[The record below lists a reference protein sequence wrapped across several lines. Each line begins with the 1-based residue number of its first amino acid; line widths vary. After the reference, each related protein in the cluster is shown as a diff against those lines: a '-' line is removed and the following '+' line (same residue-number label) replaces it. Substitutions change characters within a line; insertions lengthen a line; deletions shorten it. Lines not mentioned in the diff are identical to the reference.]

1 MITTVNNSNTN
12 SYIMLIMA
20 SLIFAS
26 NHVIGR
32 QFNEILPPFGTA
44 FWRFAIGAMVTLP
57 FAGLAFVKNWAH
69 IRSNLRFFLFLSL
82 LFVPLGNGLIYL
94 SYQWTTAT
102 NGGVVTTVQP
112 AFTVILSALIFG
124 DLINKKQGVGLI
136 LATIGVIVILTK
148 GNLES
153 LLNLQFNIGD
163 MTLILA
169 MVSAALYNVLLR
181 KIPHEITIPVLLF
194 TIQILGALVSL
205 PIYLV
210 ESYFFRPMPVNGQII
225 LLLLWIGIA
234 VTSVA
239 VGLNNA
245 VVRNLGAN
253 KASISNYLRSLFTA
267 LLAILLIGEIFE
279 IYHGIAFILVISG
292 IWLLSMGRSIN
303 EN

>member
-1 MITTVNNSNTN
+1 MPRSNTT
-12 SYIMLIMA
+12 SYLMLVMA
-20 SLIFAS
+20 ALIFAS

-32 QFNEILPPFGTA
+32 HLNEVLPPFGTA
-44 FWRFAIGAMVTLP
+44 FWRFTIGAIVTLP
-57 FAGLAFVKNWAH
+57 FAGLAFVRNWYL
-69 IRSNLRFFLFLSL
+69 IRSKFWFYLFLSL

-94 SYQWTTAT
+94 SYHWTTAT

-112 AFTVILSALIFG
+112 AVTVILSAIIFS

-136 LATIGVIVILTK
+136 IATIGVIVILSK
-148 GNLES
+148 GNLEN

-163 MTLILA
+163 LTLILA
-169 MVSAALYNVLLR
+169 MFSASLYNVLLR
-181 KIPHEITIPVLLF
+181 KVPKEITIPVLLF
-194 TIQILGALVSL
+194 TVQILGTLVSL

-210 ESYFFRPMPVNGQII
+210 ETYFFRPMPVNGEII
-225 LLLLWIGIA
+225 LTLLWIGIA
-234 VTSVA
+234 VTSIA
-239 VGLNNA
+239 VGMNNA

>member
-1 MITTVNNSNTN
+1 MPRSNTT
-12 SYIMLIMA
+12 SYLMLVMA
-20 SLIFAS
+20 ALIFAS

-32 QFNEILPPFGTA
+32 HLNEVLPPFGTA
-44 FWRFAIGAMVTLP
+44 FWRFAIGAIVTLP
-57 FAGLAFVKNWAH
+57 FAGLAFIRNWYL
-69 IRSNLRFFLFLSL
+69 IRAKFWFYLFLAL

-94 SYQWTTAT
+94 SYHWTTAT

-112 AFTVILSALIFG
+112 AVTVILSAIIFS

-136 LATIGVIVILTK
+136 IATIGVIVILSK
-148 GNLES
+148 GNLEN

-163 MTLILA
+163 LTLILA
-169 MVSAALYNVLLR
+169 MFSASLYNVLLR
-181 KIPHEITIPVLLF
+181 KVPKEITIPVLLF
-194 TIQILGALVSL
+194 TVQILGTLVSL

-210 ESYFFRPMPVNGQII
+210 ETYFFRPMPVDGEII
-225 LLLLWIGIA
+225 LTLLWIGIA
-234 VTSVA
+234 VTSIA
-239 VGLNNA
+239 VGMNNA

>member
-1 MITTVNNSNTN
+1 MPRSNTT
-12 SYIMLIMA
+12 SYLMLVMA
-20 SLIFAS
+20 ALIFAS

-32 QFNEILPPFGTA
+32 HLNEVLPPFGTA
-44 FWRFAIGAMVTLP
+44 FWRFAIGAIVTLP
-57 FAGLAFVKNWAH
+57 FAGLAFIRNWYL
-69 IRSNLRFFLFLSL
+69 IRAKFWFYLFLAL

-112 AFTVILSALIFG
+112 AVTVILSAIIFS
-124 DLINKKQGVGLI
+124 DLINKKQGIGLI
-136 LATIGVIVILTK
+136 IATIGVIVILSK
-148 GNLES
+148 GNLEN

-163 MTLILA
+163 LTLILA
-169 MVSAALYNVLLR
+169 MFSASLYNVLLR
-181 KIPHEITIPVLLF
+181 KVPKEITIPVLLF
-194 TIQILGALVSL
+194 TVQVLGTLVSL

-210 ESYFFRPMPVNGQII
+210 ETYFFRPMPVNGEII
-225 LLLLWIGIA
+225 LTLLWIGIA
-234 VTSVA
+234 VTSIA
-239 VGLNNA
+239 VGMNNA

>member
-1 MITTVNNSNTN
+1 
-12 SYIMLIMA
+12 MLVMA
-20 SLIFAS
+20 ALIFAS

-32 QFNEILPPFGTA
+32 HLNEVLPPFGTA
-44 FWRFAIGAMVTLP
+44 FWRFAIGAIVTLP
-57 FAGLAFVKNWAH
+57 FAGLAFIRNWYL
-69 IRSNLRFFLFLSL
+69 IRAKFWFYLFLAL

-94 SYQWTTAT
+94 SYHWTTAT

-112 AFTVILSALIFG
+112 AVTVILSAIIFS

-136 LATIGVIVILTK
+136 IATIGVIVILSK
-148 GNLES
+148 GNLEN

-163 MTLILA
+163 LTLILA
-169 MVSAALYNVLLR
+169 MFSASLYNVLLR
-181 KIPHEITIPVLLF
+181 KVPKEITIPVLLF
-194 TIQILGALVSL
+194 TVQILGTLVSL

-210 ESYFFRPMPVNGQII
+210 ETYFFRPMPVDGEII
-225 LLLLWIGIA
+225 LTLLWIGIA
-234 VTSVA
+234 VTSIA
-239 VGLNNA
+239 VGMNNA

>member
-1 MITTVNNSNTN
+1 MPRSNTT
-12 SYIMLIMA
+12 SYLMLVMA
-20 SLIFAS
+20 ALIFAS

-32 QFNEILPPFGTA
+32 HLNEVLPPFGTA
-44 FWRFAIGAMVTLP
+44 FWRFTIGAIVTLP
-57 FAGLAFVKNWAH
+57 FAGLAFVRNWYL
-69 IRSNLRFFLFLSL
+69 IRSKFWFYLFLSL

-94 SYQWTTAT
+94 SYHWTTAT

-112 AFTVILSALIFG
+112 AVTVILSAIIFS
-124 DLINKKQGVGLI
+124 DLINKKQGVGLLI
-136 LATIGVIVILTK
+136 ATIGVIVILSK
-148 GNLES
+148 GNLEN

-163 MTLILA
+163 LTLILA
-169 MVSAALYNVLLR
+169 MFSASLYNVLLR
-181 KIPHEITIPVLLF
+181 KVPKEITIPVLLF
-194 TIQILGALVSL
+194 TVQILGTLVSL

-210 ESYFFRPMPVNGQII
+210 ETYFFRPMPVNGEII
-225 LLLLWIGIA
+225 LTLLWIGIA
-234 VTSVA
+234 VTSIA
-239 VGLNNA
+239 VGMNNA

>member
-1 MITTVNNSNTN
+1 MPRSNTT
-12 SYIMLIMA
+12 SYLMLVMA
-20 SLIFAS
+20 ALIFAS

-32 QFNEILPPFGTA
+32 HLNEVLPPFGTA
-44 FWRFAIGAMVTLP
+44 FWRFAIGAIVTLP
-57 FAGLAFVKNWAH
+57 FAGLAFIRNWYL
-69 IRSNLRFFLFLSL
+69 IRAKFWFYLFLAL

-94 SYQWTTAT
+94 SYHWTTAT

-112 AFTVILSALIFG
+112 AVTVILSAIIFS

-136 LATIGVIVILTK
+136 IATIGVIVILSK
-148 GNLES
+148 GNLEN

-163 MTLILA
+163 LTLILA
-169 MVSAALYNVLLR
+169 MFSASLYNVLLR
-181 KIPHEITIPVLLF
+181 KVPKEITIPVLLF
-194 TIQILGALVSL
+194 TVQILGTLVSL

-210 ESYFFRPMPVNGQII
+210 ETYFFRPMPINGEII
-225 LLLLWIGIA
+225 LTLLWIGIA
-234 VTSVA
+234 VTSIA
-239 VGLNNA
+239 VGMNNA

>member
-1 MITTVNNSNTN
+1 MPRSNTT
-12 SYIMLIMA
+12 SYLMLVMA
-20 SLIFAS
+20 ALIFAS
-26 NHVIGR
+26 NHVIGSHL
-32 QFNEILPPFGTA
+32 NEVFPPFGTA
-44 FWRFAIGAMVTLP
+44 FWRFAIGAIVTLP
-57 FAGLAFVKNWAH
+57 FAGLAFIRNWYL
-69 IRSNLRFFLFLSL
+69 IRAKFWFYLFLAL

-94 SYQWTTAT
+94 SYHWTTAT

-112 AFTVILSALIFG
+112 AVTVILSAIIFS

-136 LATIGVIVILTK
+136 IATIGVIVILSK
-148 GNLES
+148 GNLEN

-163 MTLILA
+163 LTLILA
-169 MVSAALYNVLLR
+169 MFSASLYNVLLR
-181 KIPHEITIPVLLF
+181 KVPKEITIPVLLF
-194 TIQILGALVSL
+194 TVQILGTLVSL

-210 ESYFFRPMPVNGQII
+210 ETYFFRPMPVNGEII
-225 LLLLWIGIA
+225 LTLLWIGIA
-234 VTSVA
+234 VTSIA
-239 VGLNNA
+239 VGMNNA

>member
-1 MITTVNNSNTN
+1 MPRSNTTA
-12 SYIMLIMA
+12 YLMLVMA
-20 SLIFAS
+20 ALIFAS

-32 QFNEILPPFGTA
+32 HLNEVLPPFGTA
-44 FWRFAIGAMVTLP
+44 FWRFAIGAIVTLP
-57 FAGLAFVKNWAH
+57 FAGLAFIRNWYI
-69 IRSNLRFFLFLSL
+69 IRAKFWFYLFLAL

-94 SYQWTTAT
+94 SYHWTTAT

-112 AFTVILSALIFG
+112 AVTVILSAIIFS

-136 LATIGVIVILTK
+136 IATIGVIVILSK
-148 GNLES
+148 GNLEN

-163 MTLILA
+163 LTLILA
-169 MVSAALYNVLLR
+169 MFSASLYNVLLR
-181 KIPHEITIPVLLF
+181 KVPKEITIPVLLF
-194 TIQILGALVSL
+194 TVQILGTLVSL

-210 ESYFFRPMPVNGQII
+210 ETYFFRPMPVNGEII
-225 LLLLWIGIA
+225 LTLLWIGIA
-234 VTSVA
+234 VTSIA
-239 VGLNNA
+239 VGMNNA

>member
-1 MITTVNNSNTN
+1 
-12 SYIMLIMA
+12 MLVMA
-20 SLIFAS
+20 ALIFAS

-32 QFNEILPPFGTA
+32 HLNEVLPPFGTA
-44 FWRFAIGAMVTLP
+44 FWRFAIGAIVTLP
-57 FAGLAFVKNWAH
+57 FAGLAFIRNWYL
-69 IRSNLRFFLFLSL
+69 IRAKFWFYLFLAL

-94 SYQWTTAT
+94 SYHWTTAT

-112 AFTVILSALIFG
+112 AVTVILSAIIFS

-136 LATIGVIVILTK
+136 IATIGVIVILSK
-148 GNLES
+148 GNLEN

-163 MTLILA
+163 LTLILA
-169 MVSAALYNVLLR
+169 MFSASLYNVLLR
-181 KIPHEITIPVLLF
+181 KVPKEITIPVLLF
-194 TIQILGALVSL
+194 TVQILGTLVSL

-210 ESYFFRPMPVNGQII
+210 ETYFFRPMPVNGEII
-225 LLLLWIGIA
+225 LTLLWIGIA
-234 VTSVA
+234 VTSIA
-239 VGLNNA
+239 VGMNNA

>member
-1 MITTVNNSNTN
+1 MPRSNTT
-12 SYIMLIMA
+12 SYLMLVMA
-20 SLIFAS
+20 ALIFAS

-32 QFNEILPPFGTA
+32 HLNEVLPPFGTA
-44 FWRFAIGAMVTLP
+44 FWRFAIGAIVTLP
-57 FAGLAFVKNWAH
+57 FAGLAFIRNWYL
-69 IRSNLRFFLFLSL
+69 IRAKFWFYLFLAL

-94 SYQWTTAT
+94 SYHWTTAT

-112 AFTVILSALIFG
+112 AVTVILSAIIFS

-136 LATIGVIVILTK
+136 IATIGVIVILSK
-148 GNLES
+148 GNLEN
-153 LLNLQFNIGD
+153 LLNLQFNISD
-163 MTLILA
+163 LTLILA
-169 MVSAALYNVLLR
+169 MFSASLYNVLLR
-181 KIPHEITIPVLLF
+181 KVPKEITIPVLLF
-194 TIQILGALVSL
+194 TVQILGTLVSL

-210 ESYFFRPMPVNGQII
+210 ETYFFRPMPVNGEII
-225 LLLLWIGIA
+225 LTLLWIGIA
-234 VTSVA
+234 VTSIA
-239 VGLNNA
+239 VGMNNA

>member
-1 MITTVNNSNTN
+1 
-12 SYIMLIMA
+12 MLVA
-20 SLIFAS
+20 AALIFAS

-32 QFNEILPPFGTA
+32 HLNEVLPPFGTA
-44 FWRFAIGAMVTLP
+44 FWRFAIGAIVTLP
-57 FAGLAFVKNWAH
+57 FAGLAFIRNWYI
-69 IRSNLRFFLFLSL
+69 IRAKFWFYLFLAL

-112 AFTVILSALIFG
+112 AVTVILSAIIFS
-124 DLINKKQGVGLI
+124 DLINKKQGIGLI
-136 LATIGVIVILTK
+136 IATIGVIVILSK
-148 GNLES
+148 GNLEN

-163 MTLILA
+163 LTLILA
-169 MVSAALYNVLLR
+169 MFSASLYNVLLR
-181 KIPHEITIPVLLF
+181 KVPKEITIPVLLF
-194 TIQILGALVSL
+194 TVQVLGTLVSL

-210 ESYFFRPMPVNGQII
+210 ETYFFRPMPVNGEII
-225 LLLLWIGIA
+225 LTLLWIGIA
-234 VTSVA
+234 VTSIA
-239 VGLNNA
+239 VGMNNA

-303 EN
+303 ED

>member
-1 MITTVNNSNTN
+1 
-12 SYIMLIMA
+12 MLVMA
-20 SLIFAS
+20 ALIFAS

-32 QFNEILPPFGTA
+32 HLNEVLPPFGTA
-44 FWRFAIGAMVTLP
+44 FWRFAIGAIVTLP
-57 FAGLAFVKNWAH
+57 FAGLAFIRNWYL
-69 IRSNLRFFLFLSL
+69 IRAKFWFYLFLAL

-94 SYQWTTAT
+94 SYHWTTAT

-112 AFTVILSALIFG
+112 AVTVILSAIIFS

-136 LATIGVIVILTK
+136 IATIGVIVILSK
-148 GNLES
+148 GNLEN

-163 MTLILA
+163 LTLILA
-169 MVSAALYNVLLR
+169 MFSASLYNVLLR
-181 KIPHEITIPVLLF
+181 KVPKEITIPVLLF
-194 TIQILGALVSL
+194 TVQIFGTLVSL

-210 ESYFFRPMPVNGQII
+210 ETYFFRPMPVNGEII
-225 LLLLWIGIA
+225 LTLLWIGIA
-234 VTSVA
+234 VTSIA
-239 VGLNNA
+239 VGMNNA

>member
-1 MITTVNNSNTN
+1 MPRSNTT
-12 SYIMLIMA
+12 SYLMLVMA
-20 SLIFAS
+20 ALIFAS

-32 QFNEILPPFGTA
+32 HLNEVLPPFGTA
-44 FWRFAIGAMVTLP
+44 FWRFAIGAIVTLP
-57 FAGLAFVKNWAH
+57 FAGLAFIRNWYL
-69 IRSNLRFFLFLSL
+69 IRAKFWFYLFLAL

-112 AFTVILSALIFG
+112 AVTVILSAIIFS
-124 DLINKKQGVGLI
+124 DLINKKQGIGLI
-136 LATIGVIVILTK
+136 IATIGVIVILSK
-148 GNLES
+148 GNLEN

-163 MTLILA
+163 LTLILA
-169 MVSAALYNVLLR
+169 MFSASLYNVLLR
-181 KIPHEITIPVLLF
+181 KVPKEITIPVLLF
-194 TIQILGALVSL
+194 TVQILGTLVSL

-210 ESYFFRPMPVNGQII
+210 ETYFFRPMPVNGEII
-225 LLLLWIGIA
+225 LTLLWIGIA
-234 VTSVA
+234 VTSIA
-239 VGLNNA
+239 VGMNNA

>member
-1 MITTVNNSNTN
+1 MPRSNTT
-12 SYIMLIMA
+12 SYLMLVMA
-20 SLIFAS
+20 ALIFAS

-32 QFNEILPPFGTA
+32 HLNEVLPPFGTA
-44 FWRFAIGAMVTLP
+44 FWRFAIGAIVTLP
-57 FAGLAFVKNWAH
+57 FAGLAFIRNWYL
-69 IRSNLRFFLFLSL
+69 IRAKFWFYLFLSL

-94 SYQWTTAT
+94 SYHWTTAT

-112 AFTVILSALIFG
+112 AVTVILSAIIFS
-124 DLINKKQGVGLI
+124 DLINKKQGIGLI
-136 LATIGVIVILTK
+136 IATIGVIVILSK
-148 GNLES
+148 GNLEN
-153 LLNLQFNIGD
+153 LLDLQFNIGD
-163 MTLILA
+163 LTLILA
-169 MVSAALYNVLLR
+169 MFSASLYNVLLR
-181 KIPHEITIPVLLF
+181 KVPKEITIPVLLF
-194 TIQILGALVSL
+194 TVQILGTLVSL

-210 ESYFFRPMPVNGQII
+210 ESYFFRPMPVNGEII
-225 LLLLWIGIA
+225 LTLLWIGIA
-234 VTSVA
+234 VTSIA
-239 VGLNNA
+239 VGMNNA

>member
-1 MITTVNNSNTN
+1 MPRSNTT
-12 SYIMLIMA
+12 SYLMLVMA
-20 SLIFAS
+20 ALIFAS

-32 QFNEILPPFGTA
+32 HLNEVLPPFGTA
-44 FWRFAIGAMVTLP
+44 FWRFAIGAIVTLP
-57 FAGLAFVKNWAH
+57 FAGLAFIRNWYL
-69 IRSNLRFFLFLSL
+69 IRAKFWFYLFLAL

-94 SYQWTTAT
+94 SYHWTTAT

-112 AFTVILSALIFG
+112 AVTVILSAIIFS
-124 DLINKKQGVGLI
+124 DLINKKQGIGLI
-136 LATIGVIVILTK
+136 IATIGVIVILSK
-148 GNLES
+148 GNLEN
-153 LLNLQFNIGD
+153 LLDLQFNIGD
-163 MTLILA
+163 LTLILA
-169 MVSAALYNVLLR
+169 MFSASLYNVLLR
-181 KIPHEITIPVLLF
+181 KVPKEITIPVLLF
-194 TIQILGALVSL
+194 TVQILGTLVSL

-210 ESYFFRPMPVNGQII
+210 ESYFFRPMPVNGEII
-225 LLLLWIGIA
+225 LTLLWIGIA
-234 VTSVA
+234 VTSIA
-239 VGLNNA
+239 VGMNNA

>member
-1 MITTVNNSNTN
+1 MPRSNTT
-12 SYIMLIMA
+12 SYLMLVMA
-20 SLIFAS
+20 ALIFAS

-32 QFNEILPPFGTA
+32 HLNEVLPPFGTA
-44 FWRFAIGAMVTLP
+44 FWRFAIGAIVTLP
-57 FAGLAFVKNWAH
+57 FAGLAFIRNWYI
-69 IRSNLRFFLFLSL
+69 IRAKFWFYLFLAL

-94 SYQWTTAT
+94 SYHWTTAT

-112 AFTVILSALIFG
+112 AVTVILSAIIFS

-136 LATIGVIVILTK
+136 IATIGVIVILSK
-148 GNLES
+148 GNLEN

-163 MTLILA
+163 LTLILA
-169 MVSAALYNVLLR
+169 MFSASLYNVLLR
-181 KIPHEITIPVLLF
+181 KVPKEITIPVLLF
-194 TIQILGALVSL
+194 TVQILGTLVSL

-210 ESYFFRPMPVNGQII
+210 ETYFFRPMPVNGEII
-225 LLLLWIGIA
+225 LTLLWIGIA
-234 VTSVA
+234 VTSIA
-239 VGLNNA
+239 VGMNNA

>member
-1 MITTVNNSNTN
+1 
-12 SYIMLIMA
+12 MLVMA
-20 SLIFAS
+20 ALIFAS

-32 QFNEILPPFGTA
+32 HLNEVLPPFGTA
-44 FWRFAIGAMVTLP
+44 FWRFAIGAIVTLP
-57 FAGLAFVKNWAH
+57 FAGLAFIRNWYI
-69 IRSNLRFFLFLSL
+69 IRAKFWFYLFLAL

-112 AFTVILSALIFG
+112 AVTVILSAIIFS
-124 DLINKKQGVGLI
+124 DLINKKQGIGLI
-136 LATIGVIVILTK
+136 IATIGVIVILSK
-148 GNLES
+148 GNLEN

-163 MTLILA
+163 LTLILA
-169 MVSAALYNVLLR
+169 MFSASLYNVLLR
-181 KIPHEITIPVLLF
+181 KVPKEITIPVLLF
-194 TIQILGALVSL
+194 TVQVLGTLVSL

-210 ESYFFRPMPVNGQII
+210 ETYFFRPMPVNGEII
-225 LLLLWIGIA
+225 LTLLWIGIA
-234 VTSVA
+234 VTSIA
-239 VGLNNA
+239 VGMNNA

-303 EN
+303 ED

>member
-1 MITTVNNSNTN
+1 MPRSNTT
-12 SYIMLIMA
+12 SYLMLVMA
-20 SLIFAS
+20 ALIFAS

-32 QFNEILPPFGTA
+32 HLNEVLPPFGTA
-44 FWRFAIGAMVTLP
+44 FWRFAIGAIVTLP
-57 FAGLAFVKNWAH
+57 FAGLAFIRNWYL
-69 IRSNLRFFLFLSL
+69 IRAKFWFYLFLAL

-112 AFTVILSALIFG
+112 AVTVILSAIIFS

-136 LATIGVIVILTK
+136 IATIGVIVILSK
-148 GNLES
+148 GNLEN

-163 MTLILA
+163 LTLILA
-169 MVSAALYNVLLR
+169 MFSASLYNVLLR
-181 KIPHEITIPVLLF
+181 KVPKEITIPVLLF
-194 TIQILGALVSL
+194 TVQILGTLVSL

-210 ESYFFRPMPVNGQII
+210 ETYFFRPMPVNGEII
-225 LLLLWIGIA
+225 LTLLWIGIA
-234 VTSVA
+234 VTSIA
-239 VGLNNA
+239 VGMNNA

>member
-1 MITTVNNSNTN
+1 MPRSNTT
-12 SYIMLIMA
+12 SYLMLVMA
-20 SLIFAS
+20 ALIFAS

-32 QFNEILPPFGTA
+32 HLNEVLPPFGTA
-44 FWRFAIGAMVTLP
+44 FWRFAIGAIVTLP
-57 FAGLAFVKNWAH
+57 FAGLAFIRNWYL
-69 IRSNLRFFLFLSL
+69 IRAKFWFYLFLAL

-94 SYQWTTAT
+94 SYHWTTAT

-112 AFTVILSALIFG
+112 AVTVILSAIIFS

-136 LATIGVIVILTK
+136 IATIGVIVILSK
-148 GNLES
+148 GNLEN
-153 LLNLQFNIGD
+153 LLDLQFNIGD
-163 MTLILA
+163 LTLILA
-169 MVSAALYNVLLR
+169 MFSASLYNVLLR
-181 KIPHEITIPVLLF
+181 KVPKEITIPVLLF
-194 TIQILGALVSL
+194 TVQILGTLVSL

-210 ESYFFRPMPVNGQII
+210 ETYFFRPMPVSGEII
-225 LLLLWIGIA
+225 LTLLWIGIA
-234 VTSVA
+234 VTSIA
-239 VGLNNA
+239 VGMNNA

>member
-1 MITTVNNSNTN
+1 MPRSNTT
-12 SYIMLIMA
+12 SYLMLVMA
-20 SLIFAS
+20 ALIFAS

-32 QFNEILPPFGTA
+32 HLNEVLPPFGTA
-44 FWRFAIGAMVTLP
+44 FWRFTIGAIVTLP
-57 FAGLAFVKNWAH
+57 FAGLAFVRNWYL
-69 IRSNLRFFLFLSL
+69 IRSKFWFYLFLSL

-94 SYQWTTAT
+94 SYHWTTAT

-112 AFTVILSALIFG
+112 AVTVILSAIIFS

-136 LATIGVIVILTK
+136 IATIGVIVILSK
-148 GNLES
+148 GNLEN

-163 MTLILA
+163 LTLILA
-169 MVSAALYNVLLR
+169 MFSASLYNVLLR
-181 KIPHEITIPVLLF
+181 KVPKEITIPVLLF
-194 TIQILGALVSL
+194 TVQILGTLVSL
-205 PIYLV
+205 PIYLL
-210 ESYFFRPMPVNGQII
+210 ETYFFRPMPVNGEII
-225 LLLLWIGIA
+225 LTLLWIGIA
-234 VTSVA
+234 VTSIA
-239 VGLNNA
+239 VGMNNA

>member
-1 MITTVNNSNTN
+1 
-12 SYIMLIMA
+12 MLVMA
-20 SLIFAS
+20 ALIFAS

-32 QFNEILPPFGTA
+32 HLNEVLPPFGTA
-44 FWRFAIGAMVTLP
+44 FWRFAIGAIVTLP
-57 FAGLAFVKNWAH
+57 FAGLAFIRNWYL
-69 IRSNLRFFLFLSL
+69 IRAKFWFYLFLAL

-94 SYQWTTAT
+94 SYHWTTAT

-112 AFTVILSALIFG
+112 AVTVILSAIIFS
-124 DLINKKQGVGLI
+124 DLINKKQGVGLLI
-136 LATIGVIVILTK
+136 ATIGVIVILSK
-148 GNLES
+148 GNLEN

-163 MTLILA
+163 LTLILA
-169 MVSAALYNVLLR
+169 MFSASLYNVLLR
-181 KIPHEITIPVLLF
+181 KVPKEITIPVLLF
-194 TIQILGALVSL
+194 TVQILGTLVSL

-210 ESYFFRPMPVNGQII
+210 ETYFFRPMPVNGEII
-225 LLLLWIGIA
+225 LTLLWIGIA
-234 VTSVA
+234 VTSIA
-239 VGLNNA
+239 VGMNNA

>member
-1 MITTVNNSNTN
+1 MPRSNTT
-12 SYIMLIMA
+12 SYLMLVMA
-20 SLIFAS
+20 ALIFAS

-32 QFNEILPPFGTA
+32 HLNEVLPPFGTA
-44 FWRFAIGAMVTLP
+44 FWRFAIGAIVTLP
-57 FAGLAFVKNWAH
+57 FAGLAFIRNWYI
-69 IRSNLRFFLFLSL
+69 IRAKFWFYLFLAL

-112 AFTVILSALIFG
+112 AVTVILSAIIFS
-124 DLINKKQGVGLI
+124 DLINKKQGIGLI
-136 LATIGVIVILTK
+136 IATIGVIVILSK
-148 GNLES
+148 GNLEN

-163 MTLILA
+163 LTLILA
-169 MVSAALYNVLLR
+169 MFSASLYNVLLR
-181 KIPHEITIPVLLF
+181 KVPKEITIPVLLF
-194 TIQILGALVSL
+194 TVQVLGTLVSL

-210 ESYFFRPMPVNGQII
+210 ETYFFRPMPVNGEII
-225 LLLLWIGIA
+225 LTLLWIGIA
-234 VTSVA
+234 VTSIA
-239 VGLNNA
+239 VGMNNA

-279 IYHGIAFILVISG
+279 LYHGIAFILVISG

>member
-1 MITTVNNSNTN
+1 MPRSNTT
-12 SYIMLIMA
+12 SYLMLVMA
-20 SLIFAS
+20 ALIFAS

-32 QFNEILPPFGTA
+32 HLNEVLPPFGTA
-44 FWRFAIGAMVTLP
+44 FWRFAIGAIVTLP
-57 FAGLAFVKNWAH
+57 FAGLAFIKNWDL
-69 IRSNLRFFLFLSL
+69 IRANFWFYLFLSL

-124 DLINKKQGVGLI
+124 DLINKKQGIGLI
-136 LATIGVIVILTK
+136 IATIGVIVILSK

-153 LLNLQFNIGD
+153 LLKLQFNIGD
-163 MTLILA
+163 LTLILA
-169 MVSAALYNVLLR
+169 MVSASLYNVLLR
-181 KIPHEITIPVLLF
+181 KVPKEITIPVLLF
-194 TIQILGALVSL
+194 TVQILGTLVSL

-210 ESYFFRPMPVNGQII
+210 ESYFFRPMPINGEII
-225 LLLLWIGIA
+225 LTLLWIGIA
-234 VTSVA
+234 VTSIA
-239 VGLNNA
+239 VGMNNA

-279 IYHGIAFILVISG
+279 IYHGIAFILVIGG

>member
-1 MITTVNNSNTN
+1 MPRSNTT
-12 SYIMLIMA
+12 SYLMLVMA
-20 SLIFAS
+20 ALIFAS

-32 QFNEILPPFGTA
+32 HLNEVLPPFGTA
-44 FWRFAIGAMVTLP
+44 FWRFAIGAIVTLP
-57 FAGLAFVKNWAH
+57 FAGLAFIRNWYI
-69 IRSNLRFFLFLSL
+69 IRAKFWFYLFLAL

-94 SYQWTTAT
+94 SYHWTTAT

-112 AFTVILSALIFG
+112 AVTVILSAIIFS

-136 LATIGVIVILTK
+136 IATIGVIVILSK
-148 GNLES
+148 GNLEN

-163 MTLILA
+163 LTLILA
-169 MVSAALYNVLLR
+169 MFSASLYNVLLR
-181 KIPHEITIPVLLF
+181 KVPKEITIPVLLF
-194 TIQILGALVSL
+194 TVQVLGTLVSL

-210 ESYFFRPMPVNGQII
+210 ETYFFRPMPVNGEII
-225 LLLLWIGIA
+225 LTLLWIGIA
-234 VTSVA
+234 VTSIA
-239 VGLNNA
+239 VGMNNA

>member
-1 MITTVNNSNTN
+1 MPRSNTT
-12 SYIMLIMA
+12 SYLMLVMA
-20 SLIFAS
+20 ALIFAS

-32 QFNEILPPFGTA
+32 HLNEVLPPFGTA
-44 FWRFAIGAMVTLP
+44 FWRFAIGAIVTLP
-57 FAGLAFVKNWAH
+57 FAGLAFIRNWYL
-69 IRSNLRFFLFLSL
+69 IRAKFWFYLFLAL

-94 SYQWTTAT
+94 SYHWTTAT

-112 AFTVILSALIFG
+112 AVTVILSAIIFS

-136 LATIGVIVILTK
+136 IATIGVIVILSK
-148 GNLES
+148 GNLEN

-163 MTLILA
+163 LTLILA
-169 MVSAALYNVLLR
+169 MFSASLYNVLLR
-181 KIPHEITIPVLLF
+181 KVPKEITIPVLLF
-194 TIQILGALVSL
+194 MVQILGTLVSL

-210 ESYFFRPMPVNGQII
+210 ETYFFRPMPVNGEII
-225 LLLLWIGIA
+225 LTLLWIGIA
-234 VTSVA
+234 VTSIA
-239 VGLNNA
+239 VGMNNA

>member
-1 MITTVNNSNTN
+1 MPRSNTT
-12 SYIMLIMA
+12 SYLMLVMA
-20 SLIFAS
+20 ALIFAS

-32 QFNEILPPFGTA
+32 HLNEVLPPFGTA
-44 FWRFAIGAMVTLP
+44 FWRFAIGAIVTLP
-57 FAGLAFVKNWAH
+57 FAGLAFIRNWYI
-69 IRSNLRFFLFLSL
+69 IRAKFWFYLFLAL

-112 AFTVILSALIFG
+112 AVTVILSAIIFS
-124 DLINKKQGVGLI
+124 DLINKKQGIGLI
-136 LATIGVIVILTK
+136 IATIGVIVILSK
-148 GNLES
+148 GNLEN

-163 MTLILA
+163 LTLILA
-169 MVSAALYNVLLR
+169 MFSASLYNVLLR
-181 KIPHEITIPVLLF
+181 KVPKEITIPVLLF
-194 TIQILGALVSL
+194 TVQVLGTLVSL

-210 ESYFFRPMPVNGQII
+210 ETYFFRPMPVNGEII
-225 LLLLWIGIA
+225 LTLLWIGIA
-234 VTSVA
+234 VTSIA
-239 VGLNNA
+239 VGMNNA

-303 EN
+303 ED

>member
-1 MITTVNNSNTN
+1 MPRSNTT
-12 SYIMLIMA
+12 SYLMLVMA
-20 SLIFAS
+20 ALIFAS

-32 QFNEILPPFGTA
+32 HLNEVLPPFGTA
-44 FWRFAIGAMVTLP
+44 FWRFAIGAIVTLP
-57 FAGLAFVKNWAH
+57 FAGLAFIRNWYI
-69 IRSNLRFFLFLSL
+69 IRAKFWFYLFLAL

-94 SYQWTTAT
+94 SYHWTTAT

-112 AFTVILSALIFG
+112 AVTVILSAIIFS

-136 LATIGVIVILTK
+136 IATIGVIVILSK
-148 GNLES
+148 GNLEN

-163 MTLILA
+163 LTLILA
-169 MVSAALYNVLLR
+169 MFSASLYNVLLR
-181 KIPHEITIPVLLF
+181 KVPKEITIPVLLF
-194 TIQILGALVSL
+194 TVQVLGTLVSL

-210 ESYFFRPMPVNGQII
+210 ETYFFRPMPVDGEII
-225 LLLLWIGIA
+225 LTLLWIGIA
-234 VTSVA
+234 VTSIA
-239 VGLNNA
+239 VGMNNA

>member
-1 MITTVNNSNTN
+1 MPRSNIT
-12 SYIMLIMA
+12 SYLMLVMA
-20 SLIFAS
+20 ALIFAS

-32 QFNEILPPFGTA
+32 HLNEVLPPFGTA
-44 FWRFAIGAMVTLP
+44 FWRFAIGAIVTLP
-57 FAGLAFVKNWAH
+57 FVGLAFIRNWYI
-69 IRSNLRFFLFLSL
+69 IRAKFWFYLFLAL

-112 AFTVILSALIFG
+112 AVTVILSAIIFS
-124 DLINKKQGVGLI
+124 DLINKKQGIGLI
-136 LATIGVIVILTK
+136 IATIGVIVILSK
-148 GNLES
+148 GNLEN

-163 MTLILA
+163 LTLILA
-169 MVSAALYNVLLR
+169 MFSASLYNVLLR
-181 KIPHEITIPVLLF
+181 KVPKEITIPVLLF
-194 TIQILGALVSL
+194 TVQILGTLVSL

-210 ESYFFRPMPVNGQII
+210 ETYFFRPMPVNGEII
-225 LLLLWIGIA
+225 LTLLWIGIA
-234 VTSVA
+234 VTSIA
-239 VGLNNA
+239 VGMNNA

-279 IYHGIAFILVISG
+279 IYHGVAFILVISG

-303 EN
+303 ED

>member
-1 MITTVNNSNTN
+1 MPRSNTT
-12 SYIMLIMA
+12 SYLMLVMA
-20 SLIFAS
+20 ALIFAS

-32 QFNEILPPFGTA
+32 HLNEVLPPFGTA
-44 FWRFAIGAMVTLP
+44 FWRFAIGAIVTLP
-57 FAGLAFVKNWAH
+57 FAGLAFIRNWYL
-69 IRSNLRFFLFLSL
+69 IRAKFWFYLFLAL

-94 SYQWTTAT
+94 SYHWTTAT

-112 AFTVILSALIFG
+112 AVTVILSAIIFS

-136 LATIGVIVILTK
+136 IATIGVIVILSK
-148 GNLES
+148 GNLEN

-163 MTLILA
+163 LTLILA
-169 MVSAALYNVLLR
+169 MFSASLYNVLLR
-181 KIPHEITIPVLLF
+181 KVPKEITIPVLLF
-194 TIQILGALVSL
+194 TVQILGTLVSL

-210 ESYFFRPMPVNGQII
+210 ETYFFRPMPVNGEII
-225 LLLLWIGIA
+225 LTLLWIGIA
-234 VTSVA
+234 VTSIA
-239 VGLNNA
+239 VGMNNA